1 MAPVAVTP
9 PPIEAK
15 QIRPGFQ
22 RANTANMGTKRKI
35 ICFSGIH
42 LFLRPGSKIQ
52 DALTPSKILTA
63 PFSSKTPDTL
73 CSTIS
78 AVVPNEEPL

>member
-35 ICFSGIH
+35 ICFSGTDIY
-42 LFLRPGSKIQ
+42 
-52 DALTPSKILTA
+52 
-63 PFSSKTPDTL
+63 
-73 CSTIS
+73 IS
-78 AVVPNEEPL
+78 PPLEAKYKRH